1 MRGRQREDE
10 GERMRLEEDKPRR
23 CCCVGIIREDESLQ
37 KSMTWVVVRIKAAE
51 GKKSEKL

>member
-23 CCCVGIIREDESLQ
+23 CCCVGIIREYESLQ

-51 GKKSEKL
+51 GKKI